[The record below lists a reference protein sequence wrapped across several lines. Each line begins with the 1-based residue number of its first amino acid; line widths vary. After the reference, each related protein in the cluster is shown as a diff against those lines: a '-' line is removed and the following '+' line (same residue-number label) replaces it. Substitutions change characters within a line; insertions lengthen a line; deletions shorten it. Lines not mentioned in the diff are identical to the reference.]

1 MGFGHRVYKDGDPRA
16 KYLREMSRKIT
27 EETGQ
32 SELFEMSLAIEK
44 RMKEEKDLFLMSIS
58 LVLQSIIV

>member
-1 MGFGHRVYKDGDPRA
+1 
-16 KYLREMSRKIT
+16 MSRKIT

-44 RMKEEKDLFLMSIS
+44 NERRKGLILMSIS

>member
-1 MGFGHRVYKDGDPRA
+1 
-16 KYLREMSRKIT
+16 MSRKIT

-44 RMKEEKDLFLMSIS
+44 RMKKKKDLFLMSIS

>member
-1 MGFGHRVYKDGDPRA
+1 
-16 KYLREMSRKIT
+16 MSRKIT

-44 RMKEEKDLFLMSIS
+44 RMKEKGLILMSIS

>member
-1 MGFGHRVYKDGDPRA
+1 
-16 KYLREMSRKIT
+16 MSRKIT

-32 SELFEMSLAIEK
+32 SELFEMSLAIE
-44 RMKEEKDLFLMSIS
+44 RMKEEKGLILMSIS

>member
-1 MGFGHRVYKDGDPRA
+1 MGFGHRVYKEGDPRA

-32 SELFEMSLAIEK
+32 SELYEMSLAIEK
-44 RMKEEKDLFLMSIS
+44 HEGRKRINS
-58 LVLQSIIV
+58 